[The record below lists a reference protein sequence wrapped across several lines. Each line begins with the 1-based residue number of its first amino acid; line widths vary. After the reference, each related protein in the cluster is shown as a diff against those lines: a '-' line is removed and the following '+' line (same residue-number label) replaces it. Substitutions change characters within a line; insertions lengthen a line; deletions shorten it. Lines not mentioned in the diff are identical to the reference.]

1 MFKRSARGAKI
12 SSDSLAIFF
21 CLSGGRAERVR
32 RLCRRSASLIIKT
45 RMSEPVATRRRRRLS
60 LVWGR

>member
-1 MFKRSARGAKI
+1 MLRRSARGAKI
-12 SSDSLAIFF
+12 SRDSLAIFF

-32 RLCRRSASLIIKT
+32 RLCKRSASLMMRT

-60 LVWGR
+60 LVLGR